1 MISWHSVVSYLQYFL
16 QPYIF
21 LKIKVPTICQAF
33 LKYHMKLLKNIFQVF
48 IDWTEKKKKVYKQ
61 HLGGQNKS
69 IHKFHLFTRRPDR
82 KFLLQENTN
91 HKQALWSKLYTRF
104 ISNNMSAH
112 LNIIVFFV
120 FFSFHT
126 FLFLNACYFLT
137 PLFVHFNFFYTSFL
151 SNTVNKL
158 T

>member
-1 MISWHSVVSYLQYFL
+1 MALSGKLSTVLSSTLYFSKNKSSYYLSGIFKIPL
-16 QPYIF
+16 IWNF
-21 LKIKVPTICQAF
+21 LKTFSRF
-33 LKYHMKLLKNIFQVF
+33 LL
-48 IDWTEKKKKVYKQ
+48 TELRKKKVYKQ

-91 HKQALWSKLYTRF
+91 HKRALWSKLYTRF

-112 LNIIVFFV
+112 LTIIVFFV
-120 FFSFHT
+120 FFSFYT

-158 T
+158 I

>member
-1 MISWHSVVSYLQYFL
+1 MALSGKLSTVLSSTLYFSKNKSSYYLSGIFKIPL
-16 QPYIF
+16 IWNF
-21 LKIKVPTICQAF
+21 LKTFSRF
-33 LKYHMKLLKNIFQVF
+33 LL
-48 IDWTEKKKKVYKQ
+48 TELRKKKVYKQ

-69 IHKFHLFTRRPDR
+69 IHKFHLFTRRPDK

-91 HKQALWSKLYTRF
+91 HKRALWSKLYTRF

-112 LNIIVFFV
+112 LTIIVFFV
-120 FFSFHT
+120 FFSFYT

>member
-1 MISWHSVVSYLQYFL
+1 MALSGKLSTVLSSTLYFSKNKSSYYLSGIFKIPL
-16 QPYIF
+16 IWNF
-21 LKIKVPTICQAF
+21 LKTFSRF
-33 LKYHMKLLKNIFQVF
+33 LL
-48 IDWTEKKKKVYKQ
+48 TELRKKKVYKQ

-112 LNIIVFFV
+112 LTIIVFFV
-120 FFSFHT
+120 FFSFYT

>member
-33 LKYHMKLLKNIFQVF
+33 LKYYMKLLKNIFQVF
-48 IDWTEKKKKVYKQ
+48 IHWTEKKKKSLQTTPGRSKQ
-61 HLGGQNKS
+61 KHPEVPL
-69 IHKFHLFTRRPDR
+69 IHKKARQEIFVAR
-82 KFLLQENTN
+82 KW
-91 HKQALWSKLYTRF
+91 ALWSKLYTRF

-112 LNIIVFFV
+112 LTIIVFFV

-151 SNTVNKL
+151 SNTVYKL